1 MANLVI
7 TYWRDIP
14 SAVSVKIGR
23 KEEKRMLDNRFME
36 AIDMAAMRDGSTS
49 TDDYLADWRRG
60 EPQTVGDD
68 LAAEVDK
75 AKAELEAL
83 FTPDRIKQ
91 LIGNGGRNP
100 S

>member
-36 AIDMAAMRDGSTS
+36 AIDMAAMRAGATN
-49 TDDYLADWRRG
+49 TDDYLNDWRRG
-60 EPQTVGDD
+60 EPQPVGDD
-68 LAAEVDK
+68 LATEADA
-75 AKAELEAL
+75 AKSRLE
-83 FTPDRIKQ
+83 TEYSQDRIKQ

-100 S
+100 T